1 MPTHWIRRGG
11 PGRSLLVTLTAA
23 LGLLLLAP
31 SALAS
36 PWTLPKAS
44 GAVSLKSDF
53 QFGNHEWL
61 ISGEHQRFPLQGRFF
76 SANLR
81 LGARY
86 GITDRFEISG
96 SLALSHVQYD
106 ADEVFLGE
114 PVGPEFDE
122 LTSNADV
129 VDNILT
135 FDRRATGIS
144 DVELAV
150 RYRIT
155 PPKMWRFTAAPEI
168 HLKIPT
174 GYKGPGGTFGDD
186 GQPADDVTLGDGQLD
201 ITLRMHAGLAPHP
214 RVFIRGDVGFRLRMF
229 GPGQQIVGG
238 LKVGGRIGTFL
249 IPFIGADIE
258 HSLNEGKVI
267 GTSITTSSPDK
278 PARDLRA
285 ADLVMT
291 DYRLDRSVL
300 RPSAGV
306 ILSFPKYEL
315 EVAYTTVAWGR
326 NVAQLHIIQLGG
338 AVKW

>member
-1 MPTHWIRRGG
+1 MPTHRTRRGG
-11 PGRSLLVTLTAA
+11 PAGPTLAPLVAAIVTLLAA
-23 LGLLLLAP
+23 AP
-31 SALAS
+31 ALAS
-36 PWTLPKAS
+36 PWTLPKAR
-44 GAVSLKSDF
+44 GAVALKSDF
-53 QFGNHEWL
+53 QFGDHEWL
-61 ISGEHQRFPLQGRFF
+61 IGGAYQSFPLNGRFF

-114 PVGPEFDE
+114 PVSKEFDQ
-122 LTSNADV
+122 LLSNADV
-129 VDNILT
+129 VDNILS

-144 DVELAV
+144 DVEVAV

-174 GYKGPGGTFGDD
+174 GYRRPNGTFGED
-186 GQPADDVTLGDGQLD
+186 GELADDVTLGDGQLD

-238 LKVGGRIGTFL
+238 LKVGGRIGAFL
-249 IPFIGADIE
+249 IPFVGADIE
-258 HSLNEGKVI
+258 HSLNEGQVI
-267 GTSITTSSPDK
+267 GVSITTSSPDK
-278 PARDLRA
+278 AARDLRA
-285 ADLVMT
+285 TDLALT
-291 DYRLDRSVL
+291 DYRLDRTVV

-306 ILSFPKYEL
+306 ILSFPAYEL

-326 NVAQLHIIQLGG
+326 NVAQLHIVQLGG